1 MLNKGNM
8 NDLHS
13 VRFQTRQDGDW
24 VEVDLDN
31 LMEDKTI
38 VVFGLPGAFTPTCST
53 FQLPTFEEMYDQFL
67 ESGVDEVYCTSVNDT
82 FVMNAWFEQQ
92 GIEKV
97 KPLPDGNG
105 ELARQLGLLVKKEN
119 LGFGLR
125 SWRYAMLVVDGTVE
139 LMNIEPNLSDNCQT
153 DPYERS
159 KPEVFLQ
166 EVRDHFGLNLVPMTD
181 AQKARELTEEEL
193 AEARSQDPN
202 NHDINV
208 DVLDIEN
215 QTTEE

>member
-1 MLNKGNM
+1 MLNRGNM
-8 NDLHS
+8 NDLS
-13 VRFQTRQDGDW
+13 NVVFQMRQDGDW
-24 VEVDLDN
+24 NDVHLDN

-53 FQLPTFEEMYDQFL
+53 FQLPTFEEMYDQFK
-67 ESGVDEVYCTSVNDT
+67 EAGVDEVYCTSVNDT

-139 LMNIEPNLSDNCQT
+139 LMNIEPNLEDNCQT
-153 DPYERS
+153 DPYEKS
-159 KPEVFLQ
+159 KPENFLD
-166 EVRDHFGLNLVPMTD
+166 EVRANFGLNLINDEST
-181 AQKARELTEEEL
+181 
-193 AEARSQDPN
+193 
-202 NHDINV
+202 NV
-208 DVLDIEN
+208 DEPNKEEN
-215 QTTEE
+215 E

>member
-1 MLNKGNM
+1 MLNKGNL
-8 NDLHS
+8 NDLHN
-13 VRFQTRQDGDW
+13 VQFQMRNDGDW
-24 VEVDLDN
+24 DNVSLDS

-53 FQLPTFEEMYDQFL
+53 FQLPTFEEMYDQFKA
-67 ESGVDEVYCTSVNDT
+67 SGVDEIYCTSVNDT
-82 FVMNAWFEQQ
+82 FVMNAWFESL

-139 LMNIEPNLSDNCQT
+139 LMNIEHNLEDNCQT
-153 DPYERS
+153 DPYEKS
-159 KPEVFLQ
+159 KPENFLD
-166 EVRDHFGLNLVPMTD
+166 EVRSNFGLNLINDEST
-181 AQKARELTEEEL
+181 
-193 AEARSQDPN
+193 
-202 NHDINV
+202 NV
-208 DVLDIEN
+208 DEPNKEEN
-215 QTTEE
+215 E

>member
-1 MLNKGNM
+1 MLNKGNL
-8 NDLHS
+8 NDLHD
-13 VRFQTRQDGDW
+13 VRFQMRKDGDW
-24 VEVDLDN
+24 DEVSLDS

-53 FQLPTFEEMYDQFL
+53 FQLPTFEEMYDQFKDA
-67 ESGVDEVYCTSVNDT
+67 GVDEVYCTSVNDT

-125 SWRYAMLVVDGTVE
+125 SWRYAMLVIDGTVE
-139 LMNIEPNLSDNCQT
+139 LMNIEPNLEDNCQT
-153 DPYERS
+153 DPYEKS
-159 KPEVFLQ
+159 KPEVFLE
-166 EVRDHFGLNLVPMTD
+166 EVKDHFGLNFVTND
-181 AQKARELTEEEL
+181 SEEE
-193 AEARSQDPN
+193 
-202 NHDINV
+202 I
-208 DVLDIEN
+208 
-215 QTTEE
+215 TESNEEDK

>member
-1 MLNKGNM
+1 MLNKGNL
-8 NDLHS
+8 NDLHD
-13 VRFQTRQDGDW
+13 VHFQMRKDGDW
-24 VEVDLDN
+24 DEVSLDS

-53 FQLPTFEEMYDQFL
+53 FQLPTFEEMYDQFKDA
-67 ESGVDEVYCTSVNDT
+67 GVDEVYCTSVNDT

-125 SWRYAMLVVDGTVE
+125 SWRYAMLVIDGTVE
-139 LMNIEPNLSDNCQT
+139 LMNIEPNLEDNCQT
-153 DPYERS
+153 DPYEKS
-159 KPEVFLQ
+159 KPEVFLE
-166 EVRDHFGLNLVPMTD
+166 EVRTHFGLNFI
-181 AQKARELTEEEL
+181 
-193 AEARSQDPN
+193 N
-202 NHDINV
+202 NEDE
-208 DVLDIEN
+208 DK
-215 QTTEE
+215 